1 MCSSDLWLSSAP
13 SAVRDCLESQLGTIA
28 ARNSCTGPW
37 QPALDFQLNWRPSWF
52 GLDRRLTIS
61 VLTVNLL
68 GGLDDLLH
76 GEANLHGWGASAA
89 PDPVLLYVQGF
100 NPATEQFQYT
110 VNGRFGSTVG
120 ANAGII
126 APFQIGFQAHF
137 TIGPDPVRTRL
148 RSAFGSRGGGGDAGG
163 GGPGGGPTGPD
174 FAAHFAQVMPNP
186 VAAILA
192 LKDSIQLSEDQVSRL
207 QPIADSLDAEH
218 QVLSDSIK
226 AQIERAGDRPDPTV
240 LFARLRPK
248 LAQGRDQ
255 SRKALEQA
263 RTVLTPEQWA
273 KVPETIRSPG
283 GHRRPG
289 T

>member
-1 MCSSDLWLSSAP
+1 
-13 SAVRDCLESQLGTIA
+13 
-28 ARNSCTGPW
+28 
-37 QPALDFQLNWRPSWF
+37 
-52 GLDRRLTIS
+52 
-61 VLTVNLL
+61 
-68 GGLDDLLH
+68 
-76 GEANLHGWGASAA
+76 
-89 PDPVLLYVQGF
+89 
-100 NPATEQFQYT
+100 
-110 VNGRFGSTVG
+110 
-120 ANAGII
+120 
-126 APFQIGFQAHF
+126 
-137 TIGPDPVRTRL
+137 
-148 RSAFGSRGGGGDAGG
+148 
-163 GGPGGGPTGPD
+163 
-174 FAAHFAQVMPNP
+174 MPNP